1 MFPKGR
7 FEAKAPERPPD
18 ETAVRLMSKFPDDT
32 SRLTAKMN
40 RERLARA
47 EREAIMEE
55 EAKKAE
61 AIRKNMVRLRE
72 LRLAK
77 KALRGAEPA
86 EKETPS
92 PGSKQ

>member
-1 MFPKGR
+1 
-7 FEAKAPERPPD
+7 
-18 ETAVRLMSKFPDDT
+18 MSKFPDEP

-55 EAKKAE
+55 EAKKAVATRE
-61 AIRKNMVRLRE
+61 NMARLRE

-77 KALRGAEPA
+77 EAQEVRTEISASNQTTKP
-86 EKETPS
+86 K
-92 PGSKQ
+92 SKR

>member
-1 MFPKGR
+1 
-7 FEAKAPERPPD
+7 
-18 ETAVRLMSKFPDDT
+18 
-32 SRLTAKMN
+32 MN

-61 AIRKNMVRLRE
+61 AIRNNMVRLRE

-77 KALRGAEPA
+77 EALHGAEPA
-86 EKETPS
+86 ETKTPS
-92 PGSKQ
+92 PRSKQ

>member
-1 MFPKGR
+1 MNKFR
-7 FEAKAPERPPD
+7 D
-18 ETAVRLMSKFPDDT
+18 ET
-32 SRLTAKMN
+32 SRPTAKMN

-77 KALRGAEPA
+77 EALHGAEPA
-86 EKETPS
+86 ETKTPS
-92 PGSKQ
+92 PRSKQ

>member
-1 MFPKGR
+1 
-7 FEAKAPERPPD
+7 
-18 ETAVRLMSKFPDDT
+18 MSKFPDET

-61 AIRKNMVRLRE
+61 AIRNNMVRLRE

-77 KALRGAEPA
+77 EALHGAEPA
-86 EKETPS
+86 ETKTPS
-92 PGSKQ
+92 PRSKQ

>member
-1 MFPKGR
+1 VFPKGR
-7 FEAKAPERPPD
+7 FGAKAPERPPA
-18 ETAVRLMSKFPDDT
+18 ETAVRLMNKFRDET

-40 RERLARA
+40 RERVARA

-61 AIRKNMVRLRE
+61 AIRNNMVRLRE

-77 KALRGAEPA
+77 EALRGAEPA
-86 EKETPS
+86 ETKTPS
-92 PGSKQ
+92 PRSKQ